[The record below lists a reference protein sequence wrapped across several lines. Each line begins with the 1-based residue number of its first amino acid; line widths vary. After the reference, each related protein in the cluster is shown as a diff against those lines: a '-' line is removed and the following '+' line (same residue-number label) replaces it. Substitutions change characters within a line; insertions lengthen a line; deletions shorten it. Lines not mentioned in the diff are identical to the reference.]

1 MHSVPGYRSAKI
13 VTVSVNNDG
22 SSTKELSKIAIEK
35 LMSRL
40 DVSVRILGCN
50 KLPSNYKANDPDI
63 IE

>member
-13 VTVSVNNDG
+13 VTVAVDDDG
-22 SSTKELSKIAIEK
+22 SSTKELSQIAIEK

-40 DVSVRILGCN
+40 GENVRILECN